1 MSIWHQKQA
10 APKNLLPRGRTDRP
24 RGTQS
29 PRCPALLSSVQIPP
43 HRGQKTRAGDC
54 DTAERDAAAN
64 DWDGG
69 TERVSGAYGRRREAW
84 REVDDDKRKRAA
96 TRSTILGGAVLC
108 FLAAVPVAITCN
120 L

>member
-1 MSIWHQKQA
+1 MSM
-10 APKNLLPRGRTDRP
+10 
-24 RGTQS
+24 
-29 PRCPALLSSVQIPP
+29 CPALLSSVQIPP

-96 TRSTILGGAVLC
+96 TRSTILGGADSFKVIIPTSIVSRLP
-108 FLAAVPVAITCN
+108 ATIPYYTCGGT